1 MKKEILE
8 GLNVV
13 NIEVNGTIVDPLDLK
28 ETPMFA
34 NRETLMEA
42 FEYAQG
48 VLDRCTEPEASIHG
62 TTALQV
68 IWNTLATKY
77 HLIPKEDGGSSK

>member
-8 GLNVV
+8 GLGVV
-13 NIEVNGTIVDPLDLK
+13 NIEVNGTIVEPLDLK

-42 FEYAQG
+42 FEYAQS
-48 VLDRCTEPEASIHG
+48 VLDRSTDAESAIYG
-62 TTALQV
+62 TTAIQV

-77 HLIPKEDGGSSK
+77 HLIPKEDGGSR

>member
-13 NIEVNGTIVDPLDLK
+13 NIEVNGNIVDPLDLK

-48 VLDRCTEPEASIHG
+48 VLDRCVGNEASIHG
-62 TTALQV
+62 VTALQV

-77 HLIPKEDGGSSK
+77 HLIPKEDGGSK

>member
-13 NIEVNGTIVDPLDLK
+13 NIEVNGTIVEPLDLK

-42 FEYAQG
+42 FEYAQS
-48 VLDRCTEPEASIHG
+48 VLDRSTDAESAIYG
-62 TTALQV
+62 TTAIQV

-77 HLIPKEDGGSSK
+77 HLIPKEDGGSR